1 MRGITMATA
10 TATFGKKGVY
20 HSELRKAGPLTIAFT
35 GEVRESQYRG
45 KPPYVEF
52 RVHGDDATYQY
63 QVENEE
69 IAALIKDLPRNEW
82 IEVVADGSKDT
93 ADLQVTHDVRGSDP
107 YTGAT
112 PSAAA
117 PVRQSAPTGDAGG
130 DSLARIL
137 WRCLEVSAQLV
148 DQFEAKHKRP
158 MNEHDR
164 AIAISLA
171 IELHRGNKLPLSL

>member
-1 MRGITMATA
+1 MATA

-20 HSELRKAGPLTIAFT
+20 HSELRKAGPLTVAFT
-35 GEVRESQYRG
+35 SEVRESQYRG

-52 RVHGDDATYQY
+52 RVQGDDSTYQY

-82 IEVVADGSKDT
+82 IEIQADGSKDT
-93 ADLQVTHDVRGSDP
+93 ADLQVTHDVGRPSTNGS
-107 YTGAT
+107 
-112 PSAAA
+112 SAAA
-117 PVRQSAPTGDAGG
+117 PARQSAPAPAHGDDG

-137 WRCLEVSAQLV
+137 WRCLEVSAHLV
-148 DQFEAKHKRP
+148 DRFEEKHGRA